1 MVQPSVFMD
10 SGFRR
15 NDGEGTS
22 LPAQR
27 SAPVMKWR
35 LALCAALALAGCD
48 RLPQDPDGT
57 LDRVRAERRFRVGLI
72 AAGDAPVG
80 VEETKAFLA
89 RVAAATGARPAL
101 KEGASEPL
109 LIALEDGELDL
120 VIGPLSPESPWLGKV
135 ALLRP
140 IGESLAPQHL
150 LVTPIARN
158 GENRWIML
166 LERQARATAAGRS
179 R

>member
-1 MVQPSVFMD
+1 
-10 SGFRR
+10 
-15 NDGEGTS
+15 
-22 LPAQR
+22 
-27 SAPVMKWR
+27 MKWR
-35 LALCAALALAGCD
+35 LAFGAALALAGCD
-48 RLPQDPDGT
+48 RLPRDPDGT
-57 LDRVRAERRFRVGLI
+57 LDRVRSERSFRVGLI

-80 VEETKAFLA
+80 GEETKEFLA
-89 RVAAATGARPAL
+89 RVAAAAGATPAL

-109 LIALEDGELDL
+109 LIELEDGGLDL
-120 VIGPLSPESPWLGKV
+120 VVGPLSPESPWLGKV

-140 IGESLAPQHL
+140 IGETLSPQHL

-166 LERQARATAAGRS
+166 LEREARAISDGSS